1 MKILQIA
8 VDLHLMK
15 ALSRLPLLRR
25 NWPCPW
31 NRKQHLRPGSDLHQL
46 FQAPVSD
53 KDTTLQHSLAAL
65 LDLLC
70 RRRYLTAIADKKKL
84 RGRVGLCVY
93 VAFLLSRT
101 LDHPAD
107 LAGFPRKVLVI
118 VPEAV
123 FRTVLIAVVCLPLSC
138 LNLYKPRSKLRHIR
152 SVVQMLDRLQVVLPH
167 KERLLRAPGLHNR
180 SKDIL
185 ILGLTEDQ
193 CRISADLRIRVLE
206 KTDKDRKIASEQNH
220 KLPLEALVPDH
231 LTH

>member
-1 MKILQIA
+1 MKVLQIA

-53 KDTTLQHSLAAL
+53 KDTTLQHSHAAL

-107 LAGFPRKVLVI
+107 LAGLPRKVFVI
-118 VPEAV
+118 IPEAV
-123 FRTVLIAVVCLPLSC
+123 LLAGLTGLFFLSLSP
-138 LNLYKPRSKLRHIR
+138 LNLRKPCSELRQTR
-152 SVVQMLDRLQVVLPH
+152 PVVQMLDRLQVVLAH
-167 KERLLRAPGLHNR
+167 KERLLRAPGLH
-180 SKDIL
+180 
-185 ILGLTEDQ
+185 
-193 CRISADLRIRVLE
+193 
-206 KTDKDRKIASEQNH
+206 DRG
-220 KLPLEALVPDH
+220 
-231 LTH
+231 